1 MLDDHLQ
8 LTIHLQLSIHLHAV
22 RPSGWRAKF
31 LCISGGFLFLSL
43 LLVTMK
49 YSGDWESVGW
59 LELVVWDGNVAR
71 LGLLAQRWSWWEVG
85 RTLNE
90 SLNSSNVRACQEV
103 AVDPELL
110 GSKGGISKIWMQ
122 ETEYWEVQTKL
133 NGDDA
138 YRCVSSSR
146 REWSFAW
153 CARLS
158 EYMTARNN
166 RARLAEHNAHWL
178 YYEYMREYVY
188 IRLRVVWERNKIR
201 SICVN
206 FALVLKILIW
216 DMLDC
221 SGCNSLYFV

>member
-22 RPSGWRAKF
+22 RPSGWRDKF

-49 YSGDWESVGW
+49 YSGDWENVGW

-103 AVDPELL
+103 AVDLELL
-110 GSKGGISKIWMQ
+110 GGKGGISKIWMQ
-122 ETEYWEVQTKL
+122 ETEYWEVQTEF
-133 NGDDA
+133 NVDDA
-138 YRCVSSSR
+138 YECV
-146 REWSFAW
+146 
-153 CARLS
+153 
-158 EYMTARNN
+158 
-166 RARLAEHNAHWL
+166 LAAIVEN
-178 YYEYMREYVY
+178 
-188 IRLRVVWERNKIR
+188 
-201 SICVN
+201 S
-206 FALVLKILIW
+206 ALVCTPIRIY
-216 DMLDC
+216 DC
-221 SGCNSLYFV
+221 TH